1 MCKAATA
8 GKKGGIMKK
17 VTLAIAMAALV
28 LFAGCKKDK
37 ETTGTTLKA
46 SIEQQQSDGSKTSLD
61 PSDGAIK
68 WTAGDKILVN
78 NGTTN
83 GTFTLVGNGGSTNGT
98 FSYNGEYEFGES
110 NVAVYPHTATINGN
124 TITFDLPAEQNLA
137 APGSFADDA
146 NPMMGTFS
154 DPNSLSFTSLCGGL
168 GLQLTGNNIAITA
181 IEIVSNTTTEKLNG
195 QFEVDATPK
204 LVPTAG
210 NSGTNSVR
218 LNCTTTL
225 TTTAQ
230 SFFIVL
236 PVGTLT
242 DGFTMNVYGDGAD
255 PIFSKTKSGGDLVVM
270 LNTIKTMNSLEV
282 VPSTPGTIVD
292 LSTLDGNYEAQDG
305 DVLTGNLNG
314 NDPNRKFKIS
324 IADGA
329 TVMLNDVTIDYGSLS
344 SLSSECNFAGIT
356 CPGDAIIV
364 LEGSSTVKSGHYFW
378 PCIYIAEGKT
388 LTIRG
393 EGSLNAICSSNG
405 AAIGGGYQN
414 RPCGNIIIEGGD
426 ITATK
431 QGAPGAAIGA
441 GYDHAP
447 CGDIT
452 INGGTINA
460 TSNSSAAGIGAG
472 SSSSHCG
479 NITITG
485 GTITAKGGG
494 GSANIGACPGG
505 NCGNITITG
514 GNIIALSAGSAV
526 VGIGSGSGGSC
537 GDISISGGDIMA
549 SGQSTGIGN
558 SSSSSCGDI
567 SISGGDIM
575 ASGDAVGIGCAVSVG
590 SVSNISITGGTVNAR
605 GTNTNYGCGIGI
617 GMYGSLGTITI
628 GGTTTQVTATKG
640 SSAHNSIGRG
650 NAAETTC
657 GTITI
662 GGTVYPDGISAS
674 PYTYPEP

>member
-1 MCKAATA
+1 
-8 GKKGGIMKK
+8 MKK

-46 SIEQQQSDGSKTSLD
+46 SIEQQHNGSKTSLD
-61 PSDGAIK
+61 PSNGAIK
-68 WTAGDKILVN
+68 WTTGDKIVVN

-83 GTFTLVGNGGSTNGT
+83 GIFTLVGNGGSTTGT
-98 FSYNGEYEFGES
+98 FSFNGEYEFGES
-110 NVAVYPHTATINGN
+110 NVAVYPHTATISGN

-137 APGSFADDA
+137 VPGSFADDA

-154 DPNSLSFTSLCGGL
+154 DPNNLSFTSLCGGL
-168 GLQLTGNNIAITA
+168 GLQLTGDNIAITA
-181 IEIVSNTTTEKLNG
+181 IEIVSNTTTDKLNSL
-195 QFEVDATPK
+195 FEADCTAANPVLTPAT
-204 LVPTAG
+204 G
-210 NSGTNSVR
+210 NSGTNTIM
-218 LNCTTTL
+218 LNCATTL
-225 TTTAQ
+225 TYEAQ
-230 SFFIVL
+230 GFYFVL

-270 LNTIKTMNSLEV
+270 LNTVKTMNSLEV
-282 VPSTPGTIVD
+282 VPSTPGTVVD
-292 LSTLDGNYEAQDG
+292 LSTLNGDYEAQNG

-314 NDPNRKFKIS
+314 EDSNRKFQIS

-329 TVMLNDVTIDYGSLS
+329 TVTLNDVTIDYGTLS
-344 SLSSECNFAGIT
+344 TESDFSGIT
-356 CPGDAIIV
+356 CPGDATIV
-364 LEGSSTVKSGHYFW
+364 LEGSSTVKPGQFWW

-393 EGSLNAICSSNG
+393 EGSLNALCTSNG
-405 AAIGGGYQN
+405 AAIGGGYN
-414 RPCGNIIIEGGD
+414 RPCGNIVIEGGD

-472 SSSSHCG
+472 SGSSHCG
-479 NITITG
+479 NITING
-485 GTITAKGGG
+485 GVITAKGGG

-590 SVSNISITGGTVNAR
+590 SVSNISITGGTVNAS

-617 GMYGSLGTITI
+617 SMYGTLGTITI
-628 GGTTTQVTATKG
+628 SGTDTHVTATKG

-650 NAAETTC
+650 NAEETTC